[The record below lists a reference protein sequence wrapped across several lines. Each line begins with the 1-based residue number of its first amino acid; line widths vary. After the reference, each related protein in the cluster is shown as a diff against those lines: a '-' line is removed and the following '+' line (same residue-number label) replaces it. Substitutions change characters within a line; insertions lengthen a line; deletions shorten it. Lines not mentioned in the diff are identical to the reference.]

1 MLPRWT
7 LVVATAALLCL
18 APPDAVG
25 QSNYAN
31 QANDVAYIGEGLP
44 DSATLDGK
52 VTKLD
57 DLSSVIFL
65 NRTKGTLNCGAG
77 SMQVELKFNEP
88 FFGIAYADFD
98 RNSACQV
105 VGKGAISYTL
115 ELPLKGCGTKQ
126 DPQRVFTNN
135 VVVRFHPGLEMDGDE
150 IITIVCRYPPPV
162 APPPLAPLPILEPVP
177 PASPVEPPL
186 KGFHIL
192 LIICAILFL
201 SLLLLGLGCSYICLK
216 KRRVTVVR
224 RHPFSSAG
232 TGSEITKLSGSS
244 LGNISMFEGLKI
256 PRAHAAATA
265 TGSSSGSEAALII
278 PGEHSDTLPSDYPSE
293 SPSSA
298 HSEVEDVDT
307 RSLRRPSTVSSA
319 GSYDNKAY
327 VHQEATSSF
336 YSDGYVQH
344 TETAVASVV
353 PKPPV
358 AVVAPPPEPKFDVS
372 VRVKRAPPPPPTPT
386 PPPSDSESTMSTQAR
401 NLTTIL
407 EREEVQRSSE
417 DIPKPTVTTFTYVP
431 ELHPPPPPAKYAQT
445 PPVYSRIL
453 RRQQEQLQTRETVET
468 LSQRSI
474 PDNDNWSQGEDFI
487 DASHRRMSITSAR
500 SLTSL
505 NTEMTDTRSM
515 SEIVDSSHKRY
526 APATTTIAPPP
537 PPPPPI
543 VPSTHYTSET
553 DDQVNT
559 IELLEPP
566 VVVSRRP
573 EITSH
578 VVDDVFLRTITEKR
592 TIEDIE
598 RHRRQ
603 VTEYHTR
610 PQPPKWDVVIRNYP
624 APNAQ
629 EATQGSEPGPD
640 WESFSESSSI
650 SGYPTTPTVEHHH
663 AQVDIERSYLS
674 TLEVPPQDPPIPNW
688 DVLIRVLNPPPTEEL
703 QPQGTSSE
711 VFAEEAVLTLEDRA
725 KWRQIITTEST
736 LRTLLTE
743 ATVREDYERIRKD
756 QRYEKLFEPKK
767 WDVIIRILS
776 PPDKPSFD
784 QRGGPSN
791 SRYRRKSDWDT
802 RSRRSSLP
810 TLYEYD
816 SDGGSSVRTL
826 VPDFVPPPGT
836 SGSTGIDPIPR
847 SRRTSRSSLRS
858 DMDVRSMTEV
868 MVDFARPDATDTL
881 SDASGPSSYYRPGP
895 GGPRRFYDDDDLL
908 LMGGVH
914 GAASED
920 EDYGGRGV
928 ETGSLVRSVS
938 QPSLARSA
946 SEFTEHWVAPG
957 RRHWDAGDLSSPEHS
972 PRSARSRTSTAMSS
986 VSQHQPSSI
995 PAPGPQVLYSMTTTT
1010 MRESYQHKGWFG
1022 DADSEASFK

>member
-1 MLPRWT
+1 SPEGVHQQCGGAFSSRAGDGRRRDHHNC
-7 LVVATAALLCL
+7 VPVS
-18 APPDAVG
+18 APSG
-25 QSNYAN
+25 TT
-31 QANDVAYIGEGLP
+31 P
-44 DSATLDGK
+44 DSYFA
-52 VTKLD
+52 
-57 DLSSVIFL
+57 
-65 NRTKGTLNCGAG
+65 
-77 SMQVELKFNEP
+77 
-88 FFGIAYADFD
+88 
-98 RNSACQV
+98 SAP
-105 VGKGAISYTL
+105 A
-115 ELPLKGCGTKQ
+115 
-126 DPQRVFTNN
+126 RVFSNN
-135 VVVRFHPGLEMDGDE
+135 IVVRFHPGLEMDGDE
-150 IITIVCRYPPPV
+150 VITVVCRYPPPV
-162 APPPLAPLPILEPVP
+162 APAPAGLPSFILEEVPPVP
-177 PASPVEPPL
+177 VVEPPL

-216 KRRVTVVR
+216 KRNVTMVR
-224 RHPFSSAG
+224 RHPFSAAG

-256 PRAHAAATA
+256 PRAHAPATA

-278 PGEHSDTLPSDYPSE
+278 AGEHSDTLPSDYPSE

-319 GSYDNKAY
+319 GSYENKAF
-327 VHQEATSSF
+327 VHQEQTSSF
-336 YSDGYVQH
+336 YSEHYGH
-344 TETAVASVV
+344 TETATASMVPRPPIAVA
-353 PKPPV
+353 
-358 AVVAPPPEPKFDVS
+358 APPPEPKFDVS

-386 PPPSDSESTMSTQAR
+386 PPPSESESNMSSQVR

-407 EREEVQRSSE
+407 EREETQKFVE
-417 DIPKPTVTTFTYVP
+417 MPKTSATTFTYVP

-453 RRQQEQLQTRETVET
+453 RRQQEQRETET

-474 PDNDNWSQGEDFI
+474 PDNDNWSQVEDVV
-487 DASHRRMSITSAR
+487 DAPQRRMSIASAR

-515 SEIVDSSHKRY
+515 TEMVDNSHKRY
-526 APATTTIAPPP
+526 APVTTTIAPPP

-543 VPSTHYTSET
+543 VPSTHYTTQIEEHT
-553 DDQVNT
+553 NT
-559 IELLEPP
+559 TELLEPP

-610 PQPPKWDVVIRNYP
+610 PQPPPNPKWDVVIRNYP
-624 APNAQ
+624 APNTQ
-629 EATQGSEPGPD
+629 EATEGNEPGPD
-640 WESFSESSSI
+640 WESYSEASSA
-650 SGYPTTPTVEHHH
+650 SGYPTTPVAERHH

-688 DVLIRVLNPPPTEEL
+688 DVLIRVLNPPPMEEV
-703 QPQGTSSE
+703 QPQIHTSE
-711 VFAEEAVLTLEDRA
+711 MFREEALLTVEDRE

-767 WDVIIRILS
+767 WDVIIRVLA
-776 PPDKPSFD
+776 PPEKPSYD

-791 SRYRRKSDWDT
+791 PRYRRKADWDT

-826 VPDFVPPPGT
+826 IPDIVPPPGT
-836 SGSTGIDPIPR
+836 SGQPIIPR

-858 DMDVRSMTEV
+858 DMDVRSMSEV
-868 MVDFARPDATDTL
+868 TVDFARPDVADTL

-895 GGPRRFYDDDDLL
+895 GGARRFYDDDDLV
-908 LMGGVH
+908 MMTGPD
-914 GAASED
+914 D
-920 EDYGGRGV
+920 EYGPRGV
-928 ETGSLVRSVS
+928 ETGSLVRSIS

-972 PRSARSRTSTAMSS
+972 PRSARSRTSTALSS
-986 VSQHQPSSI
+986 VSQHRTPNL
-995 PAPGPQVLYSMTTTT
+995 PGEGGEVLFTRRTTT
-1010 MRESYQHKGWFG
+1010 MRESFRQEGWFA

>member
-1 MLPRWT
+1 MPQK
-7 LVVATAALLCL
+7 L
-18 APPDAVG
+18 ASYMCECVSVCEYK
-25 QSNYAN
+25 QTYLKNTN
-31 QANDVAYIGEGLP
+31 L
-44 DSATLDGK
+44 GK
-52 VTKLD
+52 TKTKL
-57 DLSSVIFL
+57 
-65 NRTKGTLNCGAG
+65 
-77 SMQVELKFNEP
+77 P
-88 FFGIAYADFD
+88 FQIC
-98 RNSACQV
+98 S
-105 VGKGAISYTL
+105 
-115 ELPLKGCGTKQ
+115 
-126 DPQRVFTNN
+126 
-135 VVVRFHPGLEMDGDE
+135 
-150 IITIVCRYPPPV
+150 
-162 APPPLAPLPILEPVP
+162 LEPEVP
-177 PASPVEPPL
+177 VPVVEPPL

-216 KRRVTVVR
+216 KRRVRVIR
-224 RHPFSSAG
+224 RHPFPSTG

-265 TGSSSGSEAALII
+265 TGSSSSSEAALIT

-307 RSLRRPSTVSSA
+307 RSLRQPSSVSST
-319 GSYDNKAY
+319 GSYDNKA
-327 VHQEATSSF
+327 F
-336 YSDGYVQH
+336 GH
-344 TETAVASVV
+344 TEEIAI
-353 PKPPV
+353 
-358 AVVAPPPEPKFDVS
+358 VAPPPEPKFDVS
-372 VRVKRAPPPPPTPT
+372 VRVKRAPPPALIPT
-386 PPPSDSESTMSTQAR
+386 PPSSSSDVESAMSTQAR

-407 EREEVQRSSE
+407 EREEIHRSME
-417 DIPKPTVTTFTYVP
+417 DTPKPAVTTFTYVP

-453 RRQQEQLQTRETVET
+453 RRQQEQVQTREAAET

-487 DASHRRMSITSAR
+487 DAPQRRMSLTSAR

-526 APATTTIAPPP
+526 APA

-543 VPSTHYTSET
+543 VPSLHYTSEI
-553 DDQVNT
+553 DDQVNVS
-559 IELLEPP
+559 ELLEPP
-566 VVVSRRP
+566 VVASRRP

-598 RHRRQ
+598 HRRRQ
-603 VTEYHTR
+603 VTEYHTK
-610 PQPPKWDVVIRNYP
+610 PQPLPDPKWDVLIRNYP

-640 WESFSESSSI
+640 WESYSETSST
-650 SGYPTTPTVEHHH
+650 SGYPTTPTAERHH

-688 DVLIRVLNPPPTEEL
+688 DVLIRVLNPPPTEEV
-703 QPQGTSSE
+703 QPQETSSE
-711 VFAEEAVLTLEDRA
+711 VFREEATLTVEDRE

-767 WDVIIRILS
+767 WDVIIRVLA
-776 PPDKPSFD
+776 PPEKPSFD

-791 SRYRRKSDWDT
+791 SRYRRKTDWDT

-816 SDGGSSVRTL
+816 SDGGSSLRTL
-826 VPDFVPPPGT
+826 VPDIVHPQGT
-836 SGSTGIDPIPR
+836 SGSVGVDPLPR

-868 MVDFARPDATDTL
+868 MVDFARPDVADNF
-881 SDASGPSSYYRPGP
+881 SDASGPSSYYRQGP
-895 GGPRRFYDDDDLL
+895 GGSRRFYDDDDLL
-908 LMGGVH
+908 LMGAGH
-914 GAASED
+914 GTASED

-928 ETGSLVRSVS
+928 ETGSLVRSIS

-946 SEFTEHWVAPG
+946 SEFTEHWGVPG

-972 PRSARSRTSTAMSS
+972 PRSARSRTSTALSS

-995 PAPGPQVLYSMTTTT
+995 PAPGSQVLYSRTTTT
-1010 MRESYQHKGWFG
+1010 MRESYQQRGWFADG
-1022 DADSEASFK
+1022 DSEASFK